1 MIPRL
6 RSVLLPVAAMG
17 LAVFAVAA
25 IPTGASAAACQVC
38 LETALQEQ
46 ADANYNFIK
55 SSWQNYR
62 DATRMLGE
70 IEAGGTAE
78 QIAAARDLLGQ
89 QKAHWEVAERLAKA
103 ISEPSFA
110 TYLRQEQQDLE
121 KRLAH
126 AQARQR
132 KEVDFDKRLAKAVY
146 GPERRGLVADIQG
159 YREEGLHL
167 QQMAHE
173 DFAMFGLN
181 YLSESGGAL
190 LQWNQARL
198 AGSLGKGEMSLALET
213 TRAAETQRKE
223 LTTGLAMMLD
233 GKALSR
239 ASDENNNAEVL
250 ARSVAIGGEGALR
263 FTTLLADSPGRAEFM
278 RETMGVAAEKAPL
291 YLSVVALMLDTG
303 LVCAAV
309 NRMNAATAQLEAQE
323 LTEVAMRQRIAVA
336 TDYELRVKRRLNF
349 QKSEI
354 AYQKRIATLYG
365 DIRRQA
371 P

>member
-1 MIPRL
+1 MSARL
-6 RSVLLPVAAMG
+6 RSALLPVAAMG
-17 LAVFAVAA
+17 LTVFIAAA
-25 IPTGASAAACQVC
+25 IPTRASAGACQVC

-78 QIAAARDLLGQ
+78 QIAAARNLLGQ
-89 QKAHWEVAERLAKA
+89 QKAQWEVAERLAKA

-126 AQARQR
+126 AKARQR
-132 KEVDFDKRLAKAVY
+132 KEVDFDTRLTKAVY

-167 QQMAHE
+167 EQMARE

-181 YLSESGGAL
+181 YLSESAGSL

-198 AGSLGKGEMSLALET
+198 AGSLGKGQMSLALET
-213 TRAAETQRKE
+213 TRAVETQRKG

-233 GKALSR
+233 GKALSK
-239 ASDENNNAEVL
+239 ANDENNSAEVL
-250 ARSVAIGGEGALR
+250 ARSVTIGGEGALR
-263 FTTLLADSPGRAEFM
+263 FATLLADSPGKEAFM
-278 RETMGVAAEKAPL
+278 RETLGTAAEQAPL
-291 YLSVVALMLDTG
+291 YLSVAALTLDTV

-309 NRMNAATAQLEAQE
+309 NRMNAANARLEAQE
-323 LTEVAMRQRIAVA
+323 FTEVAMRQRIVVA
-336 TDYELRVKRRLNF
+336 TDYEVRVKRRLNF
-349 QKSEI
+349 QNSEI